1 MRADKYFS
9 EKFGSRTK
17 AAEAIER
24 GLVLVNGKT
33 VKPKDEIKENDEI
46 TFVEVKD
53 LFVSNGGYKLAR
65 AIDTFHLS
73 CKDKIFA
80 DIGASTGGFTDCLL
94 QNGAKKVYA
103 VDVGES
109 LLHESLIGDKRI
121 VPMENTNARYLKKED
136 FQDNIDGVVTD
147 VSFISL
153 RLILPVIKSILT
165 ENGEA
170 VVLIKPQF
178 ECENK
183 NIGKSGIVHTSAHP
197 KIVEKVLS
205 FATENGLFPFGI
217 TNAPLRKGKNIE
229 YVLWLKPQYQGAKSV
244 ARIVEEVK
252 NLLTNITTERKTR
265 DA

>member
-46 TFVEVKD
+46 VFVEVKD

-65 AIDTFHLS
+65 AIDTFSLS
-73 CKDKIFA
+73 CKDKVFA

-109 LLHESLIGDKRI
+109 LLHESLVGDERI

-136 FQDNIDGVVTD
+136 FQDVLDGVVTD

-153 RLILPVIKSILT
+153 RLIFPTIKSILS
-165 ENGEA
+165 EHGEA

-205 FATENGLFPFGI
+205 FATENGLYPFGI

-229 YVLWLKPQYQGAKSV
+229 YVLWLKPNYKAAKSV
-244 ARIVEEVK
+244 VWIVEEVK
-252 NLLTNITTERKTR
+252 NLLTKITIERKTK
-265 DA
+265 DG

>member
-1 MRADKYFS
+1 MRADKYFA

-17 AAEAIER
+17 SAEAIER
-24 GLVLVNGKT
+24 GLVLINGKPI
-33 VKPKDEIKENDEI
+33 KAKDEIKETDEI

-65 AIDTFHLS
+65 AIETFGLS
-73 CKDKIFA
+73 CKDKVFV

-94 QNGAKKVYA
+94 QNEAKKVYA

-109 LLHESLIGDKRI
+109 LLHESLLGDKRI
-121 VPMENTNARYLKKED
+121 VPMENTNARYLAKTD
-136 FQDNIDGVVTD
+136 FLDVIDGVVTD

-153 RLILPVIKSILT
+153 RLIFPAIKSVLA

-170 VVLIKPQF
+170 VVLVKPQF

-183 NIGKSGIVHTSAHP
+183 NIGKSGIVHTSAHT
-197 KIVEKVLS
+197 KIVEKVVGYAL
-205 FATENGLFPFGI
+205 ENGLYPFGI

-229 YVLWLKPQYQGAKSV
+229 YVLWLKPQYNGAKSV
-244 ARIVEEVK
+244 AFIVNEVK
-252 NLLTNITTERKTR
+252 NVLENIAIERKSKE
-265 DA
+265 D